1 MDNILN
7 NIGTNSLGTGTAQG
21 QDQLYAAAK
30 GGTFISW
37 NQLRW
42 AAFELVFTRSA
53 PTETNKNFNFQKDRI
68 TNKYIK

>member
-30 GGTFISW
+30 GGTFIS
-37 NQLRW
+37 
-42 AAFELVFTRSA
+42 
-53 PTETNKNFNFQKDRI
+53 
-68 TNKYIK
+68 